1 MKKRKVTGC
10 LQLRNDRG
18 RKMKIAVIGGGAS
31 GLMAAVTAADAGAD
45 VTIYERNDRVG
56 KKILATGNGKCNF
69 SNRQMSME
77 QYYGSDLSI
86 PAKILKDFTPEDA
99 ARFFERAGML
109 SREKNG
115 YLYPYSEQASTVLDI
130 FRILLKKKQ
139 IRTVTE
145 HLVSGIYEKNGM
157 LTVLSKTENGTAK
170 ESFDRVIVCCGG
182 KAAPKTGSDG
192 NGFSL
197 LSALGHT
204 VVPVVPALVQL
215 KAKETFL
222 KSISGVRAEC
232 RLTLLI
238 NGKKAGEESGEMQ
251 FTDYGI
257 SGIVTFQL
265 SRLASYA
272 VAAGKKTEAYI
283 DLFPR
288 MSGET
293 FAQTMRAREKNGS
306 GAMTAEE
313 FFTGLLNKKVTQ
325 LFLKLSGIAPD
336 TPLKKVSPEKK
347 AQFYSYCK
355 KLAVTITGTN
365 SFDQAQVSAGGVPF
379 SEVNAQLAS
388 KKVPGLYLAGE
399 ILDIDGKCGGYNL
412 HWAWA
417 SGYTA
422 GKQAAETYN

>member
-1 MKKRKVTGC
+1 
-10 LQLRNDRG
+10 
-18 RKMKIAVIGGGAS
+18 MKIAVIGGGAS

-69 SNRQMSME
+69 SNRQMSIE

-99 ARFFERAGML
+99 VRFFERAGML

-115 YLYPYSEQASTVLDI
+115 YLYPYSEQASTVPDI

-139 IRTVTE
+139 IRTVSE
-145 HLVSGIYEKNGM
+145 HLVSGICEKNGM
-157 LTVLSKTENGTAK
+157 LTVISKTENGTAR

-232 RLTLLI
+232 CLTLLL

-288 MSGET
+288 MSRET
-293 FAQTMRAREKNGS
+293 FERTMREREKNGS

-336 TPLKKVSPEKK
+336 TPLKKVPPEKK

-355 KLAVTITGTN
+355 KFAVTITGTN

-422 GKQAAETYN
+422 GKHAAQTHK

>member
-1 MKKRKVTGC
+1 
-10 LQLRNDRG
+10 
-18 RKMKIAVIGGGAS
+18 MKIAVIGGGAS

-45 VTIYERNDRVG
+45 VTVYERNDRVG

-69 SNRQMSME
+69 SNRQMSIE

-86 PAKILKDFTPEDA
+86 PAKILRDFTPEDVV
-99 ARFFERAGML
+99 RFFERAGML
-109 SREKNG
+109 SREKSG

-139 IRTVTE
+139 IRTVTDTM
-145 HLVSGIYEKNGM
+145 VSSIRQKNGM

-170 ESFDRVIVCCGG
+170 ESYDRVIVCCGG

-232 RLTLLI
+232 RLTLFI
-238 NGKKAGEESGEMQ
+238 NGKKAGDESGEMQ

-272 VAAGKKTEAYI
+272 VAEGKKTEAYI

-288 MSGET
+288 MSGDT
-293 FAQTMRAREKNGS
+293 FAQTMREREKNGS

-313 FFTGLLNKKVTQ
+313 FFTGLLNKKITQ
-325 LFLKLSGIAPD
+325 LFLKLSGIASD
-336 TPLKKVSPEKK
+336 TPLKKITPEKK
-347 AQFYSYCK
+347 ARFYAYCK
-355 KLAVTITGTN
+355 KFSVTITGTN

-412 HWAWA
+412 HWAWS

-422 GKQAAETYN
+422 GKQAAETYK

>member
-1 MKKRKVTGC
+1 MKSRKVTGY

-45 VTIYERNDRVG
+45 VTVYERNDRVG

-77 QYYGSDLSI
+77 QYYGTDLSI

-99 ARFFERAGML
+99 VRFFERAGML

-157 LTVLSKTENGTAK
+157 LTVLSKTENG
-170 ESFDRVIVCCGG
+170 GG

-192 NGFSL
+192 NGLSL

-288 MSGET
+288 MSRET

-306 GAMTAEE
+306 DAMTAEE

-336 TPLKKVSPEKK
+336 TPLKKVTPEKK
-347 AQFYSYCK
+347 AQFYTYCK
-355 KLAVTITGTN
+355 KFVITITGTN

-422 GKQAAETYN
+422 GKQAAETYK

>member
-1 MKKRKVTGC
+1 M
-10 LQLRNDRG
+10 
-18 RKMKIAVIGGGAS
+18 
-31 GLMAAVTAADAGAD
+31 
-45 VTIYERNDRVG
+45 
-56 KKILATGNGKCNF
+56 
-69 SNRQMSME
+69 
-77 QYYGSDLSI
+77 
-86 PAKILKDFTPEDA
+86 
-99 ARFFERAGML
+99 
-109 SREKNG
+109 
-115 YLYPYSEQASTVLDI
+115 
-130 FRILLKKKQ
+130 
-139 IRTVTE
+139 
-145 HLVSGIYEKNGM
+145 
-157 LTVLSKTENGTAK
+157 
-170 ESFDRVIVCCGG
+170 
-182 KAAPKTGSDG
+182 
-192 NGFSL
+192 
-197 LSALGHT
+197 
-204 VVPVVPALVQL
+204 
-215 KAKETFL
+215 
-222 KSISGVRAEC
+222 
-232 RLTLLI
+232 
-238 NGKKAGEESGEMQ
+238 
-251 FTDYGI
+251 
-257 SGIVTFQL
+257 TFQL

-336 TPLKKVSPEKK
+336 TPLKKVPPEKK

-379 SEVNAQLAS
+379 SEVNSQLVS

-422 GKQAAETYN
+422 GKQAAETYK

>member
-1 MKKRKVTGC
+1 
-10 LQLRNDRG
+10 
-18 RKMKIAVIGGGAS
+18 MKIAVIGGGAS

-45 VTIYERNDRVG
+45 VTVYERNDRVG

-69 SNRQMSME
+69 SNRQMSIE

-99 ARFFERAGML
+99 VRFFERAGML

-115 YLYPYSEQASTVLDI
+115 YLYPYSEQASTVPDI

-139 IRTVTE
+139 IRTVSE
-145 HLVSGIYEKNGM
+145 HLVSGIREKNGM
-157 LTVLSKTENGTAK
+157 LTVISKTENETAK

-232 RLTLLI
+232 CLTLLL

-288 MSGET
+288 MSRET
-293 FAQTMRAREKNGS
+293 FERTMREREKNGS

-336 TPLKKVSPEKK
+336 TPLKKVPPEKK

-355 KLAVTITGTN
+355 KFAVTITGTN

-422 GKQAAETYN
+422 GKHAAQTHK

>member
-1 MKKRKVTGC
+1 
-10 LQLRNDRG
+10 
-18 RKMKIAVIGGGAS
+18 MKIAVIGGGAS

-69 SNRQMSME
+69 SNRQMSIE

-99 ARFFERAGML
+99 VRFFERAGML

-115 YLYPYSEQASTVLDI
+115 YLYPYSEQASTVPDI

-139 IRTVTE
+139 IRTVSE
-145 HLVSGIYEKNGM
+145 HLVSGICEKNGM
-157 LTVLSKTENGTAK
+157 LTVISKTENGTAK

-232 RLTLLI
+232 CLTLLL

-288 MSGET
+288 MSRET
-293 FAQTMRAREKNGS
+293 FERTMREREKNGS

-336 TPLKKVSPEKK
+336 TPLKKVPPEKK

-355 KLAVTITGTN
+355 KFAVTITGTN

-422 GKQAAETYN
+422 GKHAAQTHK